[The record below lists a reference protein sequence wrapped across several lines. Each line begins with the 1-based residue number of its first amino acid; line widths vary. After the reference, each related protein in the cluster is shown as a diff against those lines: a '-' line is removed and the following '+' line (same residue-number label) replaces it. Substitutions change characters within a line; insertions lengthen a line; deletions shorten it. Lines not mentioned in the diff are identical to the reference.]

1 MSKDKRSVVTK
12 YTTKVGS
19 IEVPPNSTIELD
31 RDEAEDKLRRGL
43 VREPGGGNSEGDAA
57 RLKPEGDEL
66 VKAIA
71 FKILELNKDDR
82 EAWTKDDKPN
92 AKALAELLGY
102 PITARERDEVV
113 SYLEHNR
120 DLLTNVERT
129 AA

>member
-71 FKILELNKDDR
+71 FNIR
-82 EAWTKDDKPN
+82 SRQGSGTRW
-92 AKALAELLGY
+92 
-102 PITARERDEVV
+102 
-113 SYLEHNR
+113 S
-120 DLLTNVERT
+120 RT
-129 AA
+129 WSTTGIS